1 MANNT
6 GRSARTLVTL
16 IVSIVGLIG
25 LIVLANCTVLAQGFT
40 AAITGTVQ
48 DTSGAAVAGAKVTVK
63 HTETGLTRT
72 VETDSNGTYRVPSIP
87 VGAYELTA
95 EKMGFQQELRRGINL
110 VVAQEAVVNLT
121 LQVGSVV
128 QQVTVTEAAPL
139 VNTTMASTS
148 GLVSEEQIKELP
160 LNGRSFDQLLTIT
173 PGTVNYTSNVGLAG
187 NFFSVVGR
195 RPEENKYTI
204 NGIEYLGANAAGQP
218 SGPYG
223 ASGEVL
229 GVDAVREF
237 NVIQHSYGAEY
248 GKRAGGQVTIV
259 TDSGTNQL
267 HGSVFEYLRNSGL
280 DARNYFDQTSNAP
293 PFRRNQF
300 GGSLG
305 GPLKKDKLF
314 LFGNYEG
321 FRQRLAVSSNAVVP
335 DAQFRLGF
343 LPCNVVSP
351 TSTFKKPA
359 CSGSELINANT
370 APGMLPFANAF
381 WPAPNG
387 PELLDTNGL
396 PTGTAFALGNPGQ
409 AIREDF
415 GLARFDYTVSTK
427 DSLSVSYLTDN
438 GEKIDPQPDAVFA
451 QLSDPRSH
459 VVSLQETHIFSPTF
473 LNTLSGGFTRSI
485 DTDVVSPFTPFP
497 ANLSFVTGRVP
508 GQITIGGG
516 ASTAAASSIVAANG
530 NAPTTNAVNLATGSD
545 DVHFT
550 RGKHSFSV
558 GVWAQRVQ
566 ENQSGPAQNVGGTVA
581 YKTLQTFL
589 QDSPNSFNT
598 NVVVTELGY
607 RQWEG
612 AWYVKD
618 EIKLKS
624 NLTLQLGLRDEMTD
638 GWHEVT
644 SRCSNLQFDQNAVV
658 LTDPLI
664 GNSCLTQN
672 NAKALWQ
679 PRVGVAWDPTGTATW
694 AVRAG
699 FGTYND
705 LQDNLAFRLDS
716 NPPFNPRLVL
726 SGPLLSQIP
735 LNPAI
740 PLPATCNAQLLA
752 AKANCSIYS
761 EGGVDPNM
769 HTPTVEQWSLTVERG
784 FTRDLALQ
792 VSYVG
797 SEAYHTLVPG
807 NLNSPYPQVCAN
819 PQGCLSG
826 GVTSTPLS
834 QLPTVPQGTVYNPPL
849 GTCPAPLGK
858 QPIACYPNPFV
869 NKLSEQLF
877 EGTSSYNALHVSLV
891 KRATRGLTFKT
902 NYTFSKSLDYNS
914 GGSSNASQNQTKS
927 LLDVYNLALSRG
939 IAAFSLRH
947 QFNGNFGYQLPFGN
961 GRHWASNAKGLLDE
975 LIGGWQWNG
984 IVTAQSGFPLTPQV
998 GSNVSGTG
1006 DTDNPDLPNYNPGFA
1021 GPIILGVDGFKK
1033 SGTYFNPLAY
1043 TMPTLGTFGDV
1054 ARGSITG
1061 PGLVDFDTSLF
1072 KKFTIN
1078 ERWSLQFRTEA
1089 FNVLNHAN
1097 FREPNA
1103 VIFQGTG
1110 YSSSAGVITATAT
1123 TSRQIQFAMR
1133 LLF

>member
-1 MANNT
+1 VKSASRKPYAVP
-6 GRSARTLVTL
+6 RSIAILAA
-16 IVSIVGLIG
+16 SIG
-25 LIVLANCTVLAQGFT
+25 LIALGNCPVLAQGFAGT
-40 AAITGTVQ
+40 ITGTVK
-48 DTSGAAVAGAKVTVK
+48 DTSGAAVPGAAVTVK
-63 HTETGLTRT
+63 HLETGLTRAVQADAT
-72 VETDSNGTYRVPSIP
+72 GNYSVPSLP
-87 VGAYELTA
+87 VGEYELTA
-95 EKMGFQQELRRGINL
+95 EKMGFQREVRRGINL
-110 VVAQEAVVNLT
+110 VVAQEAVVNVT
-121 LQVGSVV
+121 LQVGSIV

-139 VNTTMASTS
+139 VNTTTTSTS
-148 GLVSEEQIKELP
+148 GVITEQQIKELP

-173 PGTVNYTSNVGLAG
+173 PGTVNYTSNVGLQG

-223 ASGEVL
+223 ASGQVL

-237 NVIQHSYGAEY
+237 NLIQHSYGAEY
-248 GKRAGGQVTIV
+248 GKRAGGQVSIV

-280 DARNYFDQTSNAP
+280 DARNYFDQTTSAP

-300 GGSLG
+300 GASLG

-321 FRQRLAVSSNAVVP
+321 FRQRLAVSSDAVVP
-335 DAQFRLGF
+335 DAQFRLGC
-343 LPCNVVSP
+343 LPLNITGAAKACPNYPGYGVVP
-351 TSTFKKPA
+351 KLA
-359 CSGSELINANT
+359 A
-370 APGMLPFANAF
+370 GMLPFANNF

-387 PELLDTNGL
+387 PELLDANGL
-396 PTGTAFALGNPGQ
+396 PTGTAFAIGNPGQ

-415 GLARFDYTVSTK
+415 GLARFDYTVSAK

-438 GEKIDPQPDAVFA
+438 GDKTDPQPDAVFA
-451 QLSDPRSH
+451 QASGPRSH
-459 VVSLQETHIFSPTF
+459 VVSLQETHVFSPSF
-473 LNTLSGGFTRSI
+473 LNTLSGGFTRSRT
-485 DTDVVSPFTPFP
+485 TDETLPVTSFP

-516 ASTAAASSIVAANG
+516 VSTAAASSIVVANG
-530 NAPTTNAVNLATGSD
+530 NAPTGNAVNLATGSD

-550 RGKHSFSV
+550 RGKHSFSAGGWV
-558 GVWAQRVQ
+558 QRVQ
-566 ENQSGPAQNVGGTVA
+566 ENQSGPAQNVSGTVA
-581 YKTLQTFL
+581 YDTLQTFL
-589 QDSPNSFNT
+589 QDSPKAFNI
-598 NVVVTELGY
+598 NVVVTEMGY

-618 EIKLKS
+618 EIKLKP
-624 NLTLQLGLRDEMTD
+624 NLMLQVGLRDELTD
-638 GWHEVT
+638 GWNEVNG
-644 SRCSNLQFDQNAVV
+644 RCSNLLFDQNAVV
-658 LTDPLI
+658 LTDPFI
-664 GNSCLTQN
+664 GRSCFTQN

-679 PRVGVAWDPTGTATW
+679 PRVGLAWDPTGTATW

-726 SGPLLSQIP
+726 SGPLLPQIP

-740 PLPATCNAQLLA
+740 PLPPTCNAQLVA

-761 EGGVDPNM
+761 EAGVDPTM
-769 HTPTVEQWSLTVERG
+769 HTPTVEQWSFTVERA

-792 VSYVG
+792 ISYVG

-807 NLNSPYPQVCAN
+807 NLNSPYPQVCMN
-819 PQGCLSG
+819 PQGCVSG
-826 GVTSTPLS
+826 GVTKTPVA
-834 QLPTVPQGTVYNPPL
+834 QLPTVPQGTTYN
-849 GTCPAPLGK
+849 APLGLCPGPLGK
-858 QPIACYPNPFV
+858 SIACYPNPFV

-891 KRATRGLTFKT
+891 KRATRGLSFKA
-902 NYTFSKSLDYNS
+902 NYTYSKALDYNS

-927 LLDVYNLALSRG
+927 LLDVYNLRLSRG
-939 IAAFSLRH
+939 IAAFSLQH

-961 GRHWASNAKGLLDE
+961 GRHWAGNVRGWVDE

-998 GSNVSGTG
+998 GSNTSGSG
-1006 DTDNPDLPNYNPGFA
+1006 DTDNPDVPNYNPAFS
-1021 GPIILGVDGFKK
+1021 GPVILGVDGFKK
-1033 SGTYFNPLAY
+1033 SGEYFNPLAY
-1043 TMPTLGTFGDV
+1043 TQPTLGTFGNV
-1054 ARGSITG
+1054 QRGSLTG
-1061 PGLVDFDTSLF
+1061 PRLVDFDTSFF

-1089 FNVLNHAN
+1089 FNIFNHVN

-1103 VIFQGTG
+1103 VIFQGSG
-1110 YSSSAGVITATAT
+1110 YSSSAGVITSTAT
-1123 TSRQIQFAMR
+1123 TSRQIQFALR

>member
-1 MANNT
+1 M
-6 GRSARTLVTL
+6 
-16 IVSIVGLIG
+16 GL
-25 LIVLANCTVLAQGFT
+25 Q
-40 AAITGTVQ
+40 
-48 DTSGAAVAGAKVTVK
+48 
-63 HTETGLTRT
+63 
-72 VETDSNGTYRVPSIP
+72 
-87 VGAYELTA
+87 
-95 EKMGFQQELRRGINL
+95 
-110 VVAQEAVVNLT
+110 
-121 LQVGSVV
+121 
-128 QQVTVTEAAPL
+128 
-139 VNTTMASTS
+139 
-148 GLVSEEQIKELP
+148 
-160 LNGRSFDQLLTIT
+160 
-173 PGTVNYTSNVGLAG
+173 G

-223 ASGEVL
+223 ASGQVL

-267 HGSVFEYLRNSGL
+267 HGSAFEYVRNSGL
-280 DARNYFDQTSNAP
+280 DARNYFDQTTNAP

-335 DAQFRLGF
+335 DAQFRQGF
-343 LPCNVVSP
+343 LPCNVVTS
-351 TSTFKKPA
+351 TSTFKKPG
-359 CSGSELINANT
+359 CSGSQLINVNT
-370 APGMLPFANAF
+370 APGMLPFARNF
-381 WPAPNG
+381 WSAPNG
-387 PELLDTNGL
+387 PELLDPNGL
-396 PTGTAFALGNPGQ
+396 PTGTAFAVGNPGQ

-415 GLARFDYTVSTK
+415 GLARFDYTVSAK
-427 DSLSVSYLTDN
+427 DSLLVSYLMDN
-438 GEKIDPQPDAVFA
+438 GDRTDPQSDAVFT
-451 QLSDPRSH
+451 QLSDPLSH
-459 VVSLQETHIFSPTF
+459 VVSLQETHVFSPTF
-473 LNTLSGGFTRSI
+473 LNALSGGFTRSRN
-485 DTDVVSPFTPFP
+485 TDVTLPVTPFP

-516 ASTAAASSIVAANG
+516 ASTAAASAIVVANG

-550 RGKHSFSV
+550 RGNHSFSA
-558 GVWAQRVQ
+558 GVWVQRVQ

-581 YKTLQTFL
+581 YPTLQAFL
-589 QDSPNSFNT
+589 QDSPTSFNT
-598 NVVVTELGY
+598 NVVVTEMGY

-618 EIKLKS
+618 EIKLKP
-624 NLTLQLGLRDEMTD
+624 NLTLQVGLRDEMTN
-638 GWHEVT
+638 GWNEVT
-644 SRCSNLQFDQNAVV
+644 GRCSNLQFDKNAVV

-664 GNSCLTQN
+664 GHSCLNEN

-679 PRVGVAWDPTGTATW
+679 PRVGVAWDPTGTARW
-694 AVRAG
+694 ALRAG

-726 SGPLLSQIP
+726 TGPLLPQIP
-735 LNPAI
+735 LDPAI
-740 PLPATCNAQLLA
+740 PLPPTCNAQLVA

-761 EGGVDPNM
+761 EGGVDPTM

-807 NLNSPYPQVCAN
+807 NLNSPYPQVCTN

-826 GVTSTPLS
+826 GVTTKAPV
-834 QLPTVPQGTVYNPPL
+834 TVPQGTTYN
-849 GTCPAPLGK
+849 APLGLCPGPLGK
-858 QPIACYPNPFV
+858 SIACYPNPFV

-891 KRATRGLTFKT
+891 KRSTRGLSFKT
-902 NYTFSKSLDYNS
+902 NYTYSKTLDYNS

-927 LLDVYNLALSRG
+927 LLDVYSLRLSRG

-947 QFNGNFGYQLPFGN
+947 QFNGNFGYQLPFGK
-961 GRHWASNAKGLLDE
+961 GRHWAGNARGWLDE
-975 LIGGWQWNG
+975 LIGSWQWNG

-998 GSNVSGTG
+998 GSNTSGSG
-1006 DTDNPDLPNYNPGFA
+1006 DTDNPDVPNYNAAFS
-1021 GPIILGVDGFKK
+1021 GPVILGVDGFKK
-1033 SGTYFNPLAY
+1033 SGKYFNPLAY
-1043 TMPTLGTFGDV
+1043 SQPTLGTFGNV
-1054 ARGSITG
+1054 QRGSLTG
-1061 PGLVDFDTSLF
+1061 PRLVDFDTSLF
-1072 KKFTIN
+1072 KTFSIN

-1089 FNVLNHAN
+1089 FNILNHVS

-1103 VIFQGTG
+1103 VIFQGSD

-1123 TSRQIQFAMR
+1123 TSRQIKFALR

>member
-1 MANNT
+1 MV
-6 GRSARTLVTL
+6 RSSRRKLYAVPRL
-16 IVSIVGLIG
+16 IAIVIALIG
-25 LIVLANCTVLAQGFT
+25 LIVLGNCTVLAQGFT
-40 AAITGTVQ
+40 AAITGTVT
-48 DTSGAAVAGAKVTVK
+48 DTSGAAVPGAAVTVK
-63 HTETGLTRT
+63 HLETGLTRA
-72 VETDSNGTYRVPSIP
+72 VQADASGNYSVPSLP
-87 VGAYELTA
+87 VGEYELTA
-95 EKMGFQQELRRGINL
+95 EKMGFQREVRRGINL

-121 LQVGSVV
+121 LQVGSIV

-139 VNTTMASTS
+139 VNTTMTSTS
-148 GLVSEEQIKELP
+148 GLVTEQQIKELP

-173 PGTVNYTSNVGLAG
+173 PGTVNYTSNVGLQG

-223 ASGEVL
+223 ASGQVL

-237 NVIQHSYGAEY
+237 NLIQHSYGAEY
-248 GKRAGGQVTIV
+248 GKRAGGQVSIV

-267 HGSVFEYLRNSGL
+267 HGSAFEYLRNSGL
-280 DARNYFDQTSNAP
+280 DARNYFDQTTSAP
-293 PFRRNQF
+293 SFRRNQF

-321 FRQRLAVSSNAVVP
+321 FRQRLAVSSDTVVP
-335 DAQFRLGF
+335 DAQFRQGC
-343 LPCNVVSP
+343 LPLNLITGAP
-351 TSTFKKPA
+351 KA
-359 CSGSELINANT
+359 CPNYPGYGIVPKLAT
-370 APGMLPFANAF
+370 GMLPFANAF
-381 WPAPNG
+381 WPTPNG
-387 PELLDTNGL
+387 SELLVNGL
-396 PTGTAFALGNPGQ
+396 PTGTAFAIGNPGQ

-415 GLARFDYTVSTK
+415 GLARFDYTVSAK

-438 GEKIDPQPDAVFA
+438 GDKNDPQPDAVFA
-451 QLSDPRSH
+451 DVSGPRSH
-459 VVSLQETHIFSPTF
+459 VVSLQETHVFSPSF
-473 LNTLSGGFTRSI
+473 LNTLSGGFTRSRT
-485 DTDVVSPFTPFP
+485 TDEMLPVTPFP

-516 ASTAAASSIVAANG
+516 VSTAAASAIVVANG
-530 NAPTTNAVNLATGSD
+530 NAPTGNAVNLATGSD

-558 GVWAQRVQ
+558 GGWVQRVQ
-566 ENQSGPAQNVGGTVA
+566 ENQSGPAQNVSGTVA
-581 YKTLQTFL
+581 YPTLQAFL
-589 QDSPNSFNT
+589 QDSPTSFNT
-598 NVVVTELGY
+598 NVVVTEMGY

-618 EIKLKS
+618 EIKLKP
-624 NLTLQLGLRDEMTD
+624 NLMLQVGLRDEMTD
-638 GWHEVT
+638 GWNEVNG
-644 SRCSNLQFDQNAVV
+644 RCSNLQFDQNAVV

-664 GNSCLTQN
+664 GRSCLTEN

-679 PRVGVAWDPTGTATW
+679 PRVGLAWDPTGTATW
-694 AVRAG
+694 AVRAS

-726 SGPLLSQIP
+726 SGALLPQIP

-740 PLPATCNAQLLA
+740 PLPPTCNAQLVA
-752 AKANCSIYS
+752 ANANCSIYS
-761 EGGVDPNM
+761 EGGVDPTM
-769 HTPTVEQWSLTVERG
+769 HTPTVEQWSFTVERG

-797 SEAYHTLVPG
+797 SEAYHTLVPA
-807 NLNSPYPQVCAN
+807 NLNSPYPQVCTN

-826 GVTSTPLS
+826 GVTTKAPV
-834 QLPTVPQGTVYNPPL
+834 TVPQGTTYNAPL
-849 GTCPAPLGK
+849 ESCRGPLGK
-858 QPIACYPNPFV
+858 PIACYPNPFV

-877 EGTSSYNALHVSLV
+877 EGTSNYNALHASLV
-891 KRATRGLTFKT
+891 KRATRGLSFKA
-902 NYTFSKSLDYNS
+902 NYTFSKALDYNS

-927 LLDVYNLALSRG
+927 LLDVYNLALSKG

-947 QFNGNFGYQLPFGN
+947 QFNGNFGYQLPFGK
-961 GRHWASNAKGLLDE
+961 GRHWAGNARGWVDQ

-998 GSNVSGTG
+998 GANISGTG
-1006 DTDNPDLPNYNPGFA
+1006 DTDNPDVPNWTPNFSRPV
-1021 GPIILGVDGFKK
+1021 ILGTDSFKK
-1033 SGTYFNPLAY
+1033 TGQYFDPKAFSLPLA
-1043 TMPTLGTFGDV
+1043 GTFGNV
-1054 ARGSITG
+1054 QRGSLTG
-1061 PGLVDFDTSLF
+1061 PGLIDFDTSLF

-1078 ERWSLQFRTEA
+1078 ENWSLQFRTEA
-1089 FNVLNHAN
+1089 FNVFNQVN

-1103 VIFQGTG
+1103 VIFQGSN
-1110 YSSSAGVITATAT
+1110 YSSSAGVITSTAT
-1123 TSRQIQFAMR
+1123 SSRQIQFALK

>member
-1 MANNT
+1 MATNT
-6 GRSARTLVTL
+6 GRSARTLRGF
-16 IVSIVGLIG
+16 IASIVALIG
-25 LIVLANCTVLAQGFT
+25 LIVLGNCTVLAQGFT

-48 DTSGAAVAGAKVTVK
+48 DTTGAAVPGARVTVK

-72 VETDSNGTYRVPSIP
+72 AETDSSGTYRVQSIP
-87 VGAYELTA
+87 VGAYELSA
-95 EKMGFQQELRRGINL
+95 EKMGFQQEVRRGINL

-148 GLVSEEQIKELP
+148 GLVTEEQIKELP

-173 PGTVNYTSNVGLAG
+173 PGTVNYTSNVGLQG

-223 ASGEVL
+223 ASGQLL

-267 HGSVFEYLRNSGL
+267 HGSVFEYVRNSGL

-321 FRQRLAVSSNAVVP
+321 FRQRLAASSNAIVP

-343 LPCNVVSP
+343 LPCNVVTS

-359 CSGSELINANT
+359 CSGSQLINVNT
-370 APGMLPFANAF
+370 APGMLPFANNF

-387 PELLDTNGL
+387 AELLDVSGR
-396 PTGTAFALGNPGQ
+396 PTGTAFAIGNPSQ
-409 AIREDF
+409 SIREDF
-415 GLARFDYTVSTK
+415 GLARFDYTVSAK

-438 GEKIDPQPDAVFA
+438 GDKTDPQADAVFA
-451 QLSDPRSH
+451 QLSNPHSH
-459 VVSLQETHIFSPTF
+459 VVSLQETHVFSPTF
-473 LNTLSGGFTRSI
+473 LNTLSGGFTRTRT
-485 DTDVVSPFTPFP
+485 TDVTSPVTPFP
-497 ANLSFVTGRVP
+497 ANLSFVSGRLP

-516 ASTAAASSIVAANG
+516 VSTAAASSIVVANG
-530 NAPTTNAVNLATGSD
+530 NAPTSNAVNLATGSD

-558 GVWAQRVQ
+558 GLWAQRVQ
-566 ENQSGPAQNVGGTVA
+566 ENQSGPAQNVAGTVA

-589 QDSPNSFNT
+589 QDSPTAFNT
-598 NVVVTELGY
+598 NVVVTEMGY

-618 EIKLKS
+618 EIKLKP

-644 SRCSNLQFDQNAVV
+644 GRCSNLQFDQNAVV
-658 LTDPLI
+658 LSDPVI
-664 GNSCLTQN
+664 GNSCFTQN

-679 PRVGVAWDPTGTATW
+679 PRVGLAWDPTGTATW

-716 NPPFNPRLVL
+716 NPPYNPRLV
-726 SGPLLSQIP
+726 STGPLLSQIP

-740 PLPATCNAQLLA
+740 PLPPTCNPQLVA

-761 EGGVDPNM
+761 EAGVDPSM

-797 SEAYHTLVPG
+797 SEAYHTLVPAS
-807 NLNSPYPQVCAN
+807 LNAPYPQVCAN
-819 PQGCLSG
+819 PRGCLSG
-826 GVTSTPLS
+826 GVTTAAPV
-834 QLPTVPQGTVYNPPL
+834 TVPQGTVYNPPL
-849 GTCPAPLGK
+849 GSCSGSLGK
-858 QPIACYPNPFV
+858 AIACYPNPFV

-891 KRATRGLTFKT
+891 KRSTRGLTFRT

-927 LLDVYNLALSRG
+927 LLDVYNLRLSRG

-961 GRHWASNAKGLLDE
+961 GRHWAGSAKGWLDQ

-1006 DTDNPDLPNYNPGFA
+1006 DTDNPDVPNYNLAFT
-1021 GPIILGVDGFKK
+1021 GPVILGVNAFKN
-1033 SGTYFNPLAY
+1033 SGKYYNPLAY
-1043 TMPTLGTFGDV
+1043 SLPALGTFGNV
-1054 ARGSITG
+1054 ARGSLTG

-1072 KKFTIN
+1072 KRFTIN

-1089 FNVLNHAN
+1089 FNVLNEAN
-1097 FREPNA
+1097 FKEPNA
-1103 VIFQGTG
+1103 VIFQGTD
-1110 YSSSAGVITATAT
+1110 YSSSAGVITSTAT
-1123 TSRQIQFAMR
+1123 TSRQIQFALR

>member
-1 MANNT
+1 MK
-6 GRSARTLVTL
+6 SARRKSYAVPRLIAILVA
-16 IVSIVGLIG
+16 LIG
-25 LIVLANCTVLAQGFT
+25 LIVLGNCPVLAQGFAGT
-40 AAITGTVQ
+40 ITGTVK
-48 DTSGAAVAGAKVTVK
+48 DTSGAAVPGAAVTVK
-63 HTETGLTRT
+63 HLETGLTRAVQADAT
-72 VETDSNGTYRVPSIP
+72 GNYSVPSLP
-87 VGAYELTA
+87 VGEYELTA
-95 EKMGFQQELRRGINL
+95 EKMGFQREVRRGINL
-110 VVAQEAVVNLT
+110 VVAQEAVVNVT
-121 LQVGSVV
+121 LQVGSIV

-139 VNTTMASTS
+139 VNTTTTSTS
-148 GLVSEEQIKELP
+148 GLITEQQIKELP

-173 PGTVNYTSNVGLAG
+173 PGTVNYTSNVGLQG

-223 ASGEVL
+223 ASGQVL

-237 NVIQHSYGAEY
+237 NLIQHSYGAEY
-248 GKRAGGQVTIV
+248 GKRAGGQVSIV

-280 DARNYFDQTSNAP
+280 DARNYFDQTTSAP

-335 DAQFRLGF
+335 DAQFRLGL
-343 LPCNVVSP
+343 LPCNVI
-351 TSTFKKPA
+351 KPA
-359 CSGSELINANT
+359 PKTCQASGY
-370 APGMLPFANAF
+370 APVPSLATGMLPFASAF
-381 WPAPNG
+381 WPTPNG
-387 PELLDTNGL
+387 PELLVSGL
-396 PTGTAFALGNPGQ
+396 PTGTALAIGNPGQ

-415 GLARFDYTVSTK
+415 GLARFDYTVSAK

-438 GEKIDPQPDAVFA
+438 GDKNDPQPDAVFA
-451 QLSDPRSH
+451 QASGPRSH
-459 VVSLQETHIFSPTF
+459 VVSLQETHVFSPTL
-473 LNTLSGGFTRSI
+473 LNTLSGGFTRSS
-485 DTDVVSPFTPFP
+485 TRDVTLPVTPFP

-516 ASTAAASSIVAANG
+516 VSTAAASSIVVANG
-530 NAPTTNAVNLATGSD
+530 NAPTGNAVNLATGSD

-566 ENQSGPAQNVGGTVA
+566 ENQSGPAQNVSGTVA
-581 YKTLQTFL
+581 YKTLQAFL
-589 QDSPNSFNT
+589 QDSPTAFNT
-598 NVVVTELGY
+598 NVVVTEMGY

-618 EIKLKS
+618 EIKLKP
-624 NLTLQLGLRDEMTD
+624 NLTLEVGLRDEMTD

-658 LTDPLI
+658 LTDPFI
-664 GNSCLTQN
+664 GNSCFAKN
-672 NAKALWQ
+672 NAKALWE

-699 FGTYND
+699 FGIYND

-716 NPPFNPRLVL
+716 NPPFNPRLVS
-726 SGPLLSQIP
+726 SGALLSQIP
-735 LNPAI
+735 LDPAI
-740 PLPATCNAQLLA
+740 PLPPTCNAQLVA

-761 EGGVDPNM
+761 EGGVDSSM
-769 HTPTVEQWSLTVERG
+769 HTPTVEQWSFTVERA

-797 SEAYHTLVPG
+797 SEAYHTLVPA
-807 NLNSPYPQVCAN
+807 NLNSPYPQVCMN
-819 PQGCLSG
+819 PQGCVSG
-826 GVTSTPLS
+826 GVTSTPVA
-834 QLPTVPQGTVYNPPL
+834 QLPTVPQGTTYN
-849 GTCPAPLGK
+849 APLGMCPGPSGK
-858 QPIACYPNPFV
+858 LIACYPNPFV

-891 KRATRGLTFKT
+891 KRATRGLSFKA
-902 NYTFSKSLDYNS
+902 NYTYSKALDYNS

-927 LLDVYNLALSRG
+927 LLDVYNLRLSRG
-939 IAAFSLRH
+939 IAAFSLQH

-961 GRHWASNAKGLLDE
+961 GRHWAGNARGWVDQ

-998 GSNVSGTG
+998 GSNTSGSG
-1006 DTDNPDLPNYNPGFA
+1006 DTDNPDVPNYNAAFS
-1021 GPIILGVDGFKK
+1021 GPVILGVDGFKQ
-1033 SGTYFNPLAY
+1033 SGKYFNPLAY
-1043 TMPTLGTFGDV
+1043 TQPTLGTFGNV
-1054 ARGSITG
+1054 QRGSLTG
-1061 PGLVDFDTSLF
+1061 PRLVDFDTSLF

-1089 FNVLNHAN
+1089 FNIFNHVN

-1103 VIFQGTG
+1103 VIFQGSG
-1110 YSSSAGVITATAT
+1110 YSSSAGVITSTAT
-1123 TSRQIQFAMR
+1123 TSRQIQFALR

>member
-1 MANNT
+1 MAHNT
-6 GRSARTLVTL
+6 GRSARTLRSL
-16 IVSIVGLIG
+16 IASIVGLIG
-25 LIVLANCTVLAQGFT
+25 LIALGNGTVQAQGFT

-48 DTSGAAVAGAKVTVK
+48 DTSGAAVAGARVTVK

-72 VETDSNGTYRVPSIP
+72 AETDSNGTYRVQSIP

-148 GLVSEEQIKELP
+148 GLVTEEQIKELP

-173 PGTVNYTSNVGLAG
+173 PGTVNYTSNVGLQG

-223 ASGEVL
+223 ASGQVL

-267 HGSVFEYLRNSGL
+267 HGSAFEYVRNSGL
-280 DARNYFDQTSNAP
+280 DARNYFDQTNNAP

-305 GPLKKDKLF
+305 GPLKKDKVF

-335 DAQFRLGF
+335 DAQFRQGS
-343 LPCNVVSP
+343 LPCNVITPLPKSCP
-351 TSTFKKPA
+351 S
-359 CSGSELINANT
+359 SGYVTVPNLAT
-370 APGMLPFANAF
+370 GMLPFANAF

-387 PELLDTNGL
+387 PELLGANGL
-396 PTGTAFALGNPGQ
+396 PTGTAFAIGNPGQ

-415 GLARFDYTVSTK
+415 GLARFDYTVSSK

-438 GEKIDPQPDAVFA
+438 GDKTDPQSDAVFA

-459 VVSLQETHIFSPTF
+459 VVSLQETHVFSPNL
-473 LNTLSGGFTRSI
+473 LNTLSGGYTRSS
-485 DTDVVSPFTPFP
+485 DTDVISPVTSFP
-497 ANLSFVTGRVP
+497 ANLSFVKGRVP

-516 ASTAAASSIVAANG
+516 VSTAAASAIVVANG

-550 RGKHSFSV
+550 RGNHSFSV
-558 GVWAQRVQ
+558 GLWTQRVQ

-581 YKTLQTFL
+581 YQTLQAFL
-589 QDSPNSFNT
+589 QDSPNAFNT
-598 NVVVTELGY
+598 NVVVTEMGY

-618 EIKLKS
+618 EIKLKP

-644 SRCSNLQFDQNAVV
+644 SRCSNLQFDQNSVV

-664 GNSCLTQN
+664 GNSCFAKN
-672 NAKALWQ
+672 NAKALWE

-726 SGPLLSQIP
+726 SGPLLPQIP
-735 LNPAI
+735 IDPAI
-740 PLPATCNAQLLA
+740 PLPPTCNAQLVA

-761 EGGVDPNM
+761 EGGVDLNM
-769 HTPTVEQWSLTVERG
+769 HTPTVEQWSLTVERA

-797 SEAYHTLVPG
+797 SEAYHTLVPAS
-807 NLNSPYPQVCAN
+807 LNSPYPQVCAN

-826 GVTSTPLS
+826 GVTTKAAV
-834 QLPTVPQGTVYNPPL
+834 TVPQGTVYNPPL
-849 GTCPAPLGK
+849 GLCPGPLGK
-858 QPIACYPNPFV
+858 TIACYPNPFV

-891 KRATRGLTFKT
+891 KRSSRGLTFKT
-902 NYTFSKSLDYNS
+902 NYTFSKTLDYNS

-927 LLDVYNLALSRG
+927 LLDVYNLRLSRG

-961 GRHWASNAKGLLDE
+961 GRHWASNAKGLLDQ

-998 GSNVSGTG
+998 GSNVSGSG
-1006 DTDNPDLPNYNPGFA
+1006 DTDNPDVPNYNPAFT
-1021 GPIILGVDGFKK
+1021 GPVILGVDSFKN
-1033 SGTYFNPLAY
+1033 SGKYYNPLAY
-1043 TMPTLGTFGDV
+1043 TLPALGTFGNV
-1054 ARGSITG
+1054 QRGSLTG

-1089 FNVLNHAN
+1089 FNVLNHTN

-1103 VIFQGTG
+1103 VIFQGTD
-1110 YSSSAGVITATAT
+1110 YSSSAGVITSTAT
-1123 TSRQIQFAMR
+1123 TSRQIQFALR